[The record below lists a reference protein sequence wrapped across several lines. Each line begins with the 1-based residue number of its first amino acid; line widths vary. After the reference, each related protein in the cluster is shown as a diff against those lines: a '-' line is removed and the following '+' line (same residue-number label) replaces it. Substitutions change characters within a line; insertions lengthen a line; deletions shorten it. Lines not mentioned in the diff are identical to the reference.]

1 MIEDELIKIWQS
13 SSNEERIKFEKS
25 KLMIE
30 LQSSL
35 DRLNRWWKIGVQVE
49 IVAAFIAIPIFAFI
63 TFWIPYTTSKIAS
76 VLIIIYIVSVIT
88 RLISIK
94 KRKPSDLEENYLEY
108 LKKSREYLEA
118 QRNLLE
124 TYKYWGIIPLY
135 PIIFLFVV
143 DFWEI
148 PSKRIVIV
156 ILFLNMVGMHIF
168 AYFFHKRRVKNEINP
183 RIKRVNE
190 VIESLKE

>member
-35 DRLNRWWKIGVQVE
+35 DRLNRRWKFGVRVE

-63 TFWIPYTTSKIAS
+63 TYWIPYTTSKIAS
-76 VLIIIYIVSVIT
+76 VLIIIYVVFVIT

-94 KRKPSDLEENYLEY
+94 KFKPSDLEENYLKY
-108 LKKSREYLEA
+108 LKKSKAYLEA
-118 QRNLLE
+118 QGNLIE
-124 TYKYWGIIPLY
+124 TYKYWGSLPLY
-135 PIIFLFVV
+135 PIIFLFVI

-148 PSKRIVIV
+148 PSKRVIIV
-156 ILFLNMVGMHIF
+156 ILFLNMVGLHILT
-168 AYFFHKRRVKNEINP
+168 YFLQKRKVKNEINP
-183 RIKRVNE
+183 RIDSVDVLIKE
-190 VIESLKE
+190 LKE

>member
-1 MIEDELIKIWQS
+1 MMEDELIKIWQS

-35 DRLNRWWKIGVQVE
+35 DRLNRWWKIGVRIE
-49 IVAAFIAIPIFAFI
+49 IVAAFIAIPAFAFI
-63 TFWIPYTTSKIAS
+63 TYWIPFTSSKIAS
-76 VLIIIYIVSVIT
+76 VLVIIWAVNY
-88 RLISIK
+88 LIRVLGIK
-94 KRKPSDLEENYLEY
+94 KFKPSDLEENYLEY
-108 LKKSREYLEA
+108 LKKSRVYLEA

-124 TYKYWGIIPLY
+124 TYKYWGMTPLY

-148 PSKRIVIV
+148 PSKRIIIV

-190 VIESLKE
+190 VIESLEK

>member
-1 MIEDELIKIWQS
+1 MIEDELIRIWQS
-13 SSNEERIKFEKS
+13 SSNQERIKFEKS
-25 KLMIE
+25 KLMLE
-30 LQSSL
+30 LKSSL
-35 DRLNRWWKIGVQVE
+35 DRLNRWWKFGVRVE

-76 VLIIIYIVSVIT
+76 VLIIIYVVFIIT

-94 KRKPSDLEENYLEY
+94 KFKPSDLEENYLTY
-108 LKKSREYLEA
+108 LKKSKTYLEA
-118 QRNLLE
+118 QGNLLE
-124 TYKYWGIIPLY
+124 TYKYWGMTPLY
-135 PIIFLFVV
+135 PIIFLFVF

-148 PSKRIVIV
+148 PSKRILIV

-168 AYFFHKRRVKNEINP
+168 AYFFHKRRVKNEIKP
-183 RIKRVNE
+183 EIKKVDE